1 MRILQTPNGLTFETT
16 KDATARRA
24 EVWRIE
30 AVTMDG
36 DTYTDPTGTVR
47 PLTTGTGFVAW
58 FPTLK
63 AAKAWAATV
72 QPAEVY

>member
-1 MRILQTPNGLTFETT
+1 MKTIQTPNGLTFEAT
-16 KDATARRA
+16 KNATGRRA
-24 EVWRIE
+24 EAWRVE

-36 DTYTDPTGTVR
+36 DTYTDHTGTVR

-63 AAKAWAATV
+63 AAKLWAATV
-72 QPAEVY
+72 QTSDVY